1 MTGLRTEVVADF
13 IDRSVEDQ
21 TWYRQN
27 ANVVNGTAAGLAGA
41 AAFLLTYTQ
50 TTGSWPGLEGALV
63 FLAPVLSAVALK
75 LTRNGIGEVQAAELK
90 RKAAMEDR
98 QEDRELV
105 RHETPALGTQVSR
118 ETPAA
123 APAPRDPS
131 RLPVYTPPREG

>member
-1 MTGLRTEVVADF
+1 MSGIRTEVVADF
-13 IDRSVEDQ
+13 IDRSVEGQ
-21 TWYRQN
+21 SWYRQN

-41 AAFLLTYTQ
+41 AAFLLTYVQ

-98 QEDRELV
+98 ELV
-105 RHETPALGTQVSR
+105 RHETPALGTPVSR

>member
-1 MTGLRTEVVADF
+1 MTGIRTEVVADF
-13 IDRSVEDQ
+13 IDRTVESQ
-21 TWYRQN
+21 SWYRQN

-41 AAFLLTYTQ
+41 AAFLLTYVQ

-63 FLAPVLSAVALK
+63 FLSPVLSAVALK

-98 QEDRELV
+98 MEERF
-105 RHETPALGTQVSR
+105 ETPPRVRSALSR
-118 ETPAA
+118 KITPA